1 MRVGVLVGV
10 LLLSASCR
18 FTRAERAQP
27 LDLDFTQ
34 VLPAG
39 WAAAGA
45 WQEVN
50 LDGDADVEYLL
61 LFTFDQGQ
69 VGAAIFDSQIASD
82 VVGVVSASAT
92 PAATPEM
99 ALYPV
104 PLQPFGYFRPYRLL
118 PSYWSYTYG
127 GAAGQGVVAMPRDK
141 ENLLAI
147 QVGGPAPAES
157 ADRQAPV
164 QPAAELVIRGG
175 DTHLTF
181 VWWRNAQYGYGV
193 TQLAAEGGFRG
204 VDWATWQKNPLPI
217 EEIAGLYPL
226 TDYRARSLVCR
237 EIHYQRRPP
246 LSTGSEEAA
255 GSAEAGGELPV
266 IAFDEED
273 RGLTFC
279 LEPAPA
285 HPYYPEGV
293 ALAYLLAAAQGEGE
307 GAGQTVSDALL
318 TPGTDAA
325 QLAADV
331 GVNLLAG
338 ERVEDVAAHVT
349 APTLPANLQNGASA
363 PTTAVCVE
371 LAQRADPRY
380 RRWLVFTLRYQPP
393 DMESGLPDRW
403 TISGA
408 SPVPAPPASLQTP
421 YCEAILAQG

>member
-1 MRVGVLVGV
+1 MGHSDVRARGRACGRAAPQRR
-10 LLLSASCR
+10 LSLYACR
-18 FTRAERAQP
+18 RARQP
-27 LDLDFTQ
+27 LELDFTQ

-50 LDGDADVEYLL
+50 LDGDAGVEYLL

-92 PAATPEM
+92 PAV

-141 ENLLAI
+141 DNLLAI

-157 ADRQAPV
+157 ADREASA

-226 TDYRARSLVCR
+226 TDYRAVARSAAKSSTSAVRLCR
-237 EIHYQRRPP
+237 Q
-246 LSTGSEEAA
+246 AA
-255 GSAEAGGELPV
+255 KRLAV
-266 IAFDEED
+266 
-273 RGLTFC
+273 
-279 LEPAPA
+279 APK
-285 HPYYPEGV
+285 
-293 ALAYLLAAAQGEGE
+293 LAA
-307 GAGQTVSDALL
+307 SC
-318 TPGTDAA
+318 P
-325 QLAADV
+325 
-331 GVNLLAG
+331 
-338 ERVEDVAAHVT
+338 
-349 APTLPANLQNGASA
+349 
-363 PTTAVCVE
+363 
-371 LAQRADPRY
+371 
-380 RRWLVFTLRYQPP
+380 
-393 DMESGLPDRW
+393 
-403 TISGA
+403 
-408 SPVPAPPASLQTP
+408 
-421 YCEAILAQG
+421 